1 VVNITVVLYVKQR
14 RPTLGEVLIFH
25 GKGPEKGYMSDY
37 IVAVIIPLV
46 ALAITFGWVPFLD
59 LICPPCNRSFKPIGL
74 QRDELKRDLR

>member
-1 VVNITVVLYVKQR
+1 
-14 RPTLGEVLIFH
+14 
-25 GKGPEKGYMSDY
+25 MSDY

-59 LICPPCNRSFKPIGL
+59 LICPPCNRSLKPIGL